1 VGGQLKIDLREVDWD
16 GMEEE
21 EEEEKKKGEN
31 CRVYKRLLLDPIM
44 SHANER
50 LIPPILSS

>member
-1 VGGQLKIDLREVDWD
+1 MNNIKIDLREVDWD
-16 GMEEE
+16 DM
-21 EEEEKKKGEN
+21 EEEKKKKKKK
-31 CRVYKRLLLDPIM
+31 CVYKRLPLDPIM